1 MKRLSLFKDQ
11 KDFEKTLTEDKIINI
26 IWTKGSGKTT
36 TSLPYIKND
45 DYIVVN
51 CDRLFELPS
60 DEQEDKELST
70 IRNMLK
76 KKYEQLPTGK
86 EFLHCYT
93 DITEYILSKNKKA
106 LIEWNVIQSID
117 PKRLKG
123 KIIVKRTA
131 VFKSFIR
138 AVKRDYQNQYFMELE
153 KEKHKYLYKLTRLYK
168 ITKRR
173 MNIFKTAKEIE
184 KIIECLENW

>member
-1 MKRLSLFKDQ
+1 MKRLYLFKDQ
-11 KDFEKTLTEDKIINI
+11 KDFEKTMTEDKIINI

-36 TSLPYIKND
+36 TSLPYISND
-45 DYIVVN
+45 NYIVVN

-76 KKYEQLPTGK
+76 KKYGELPTGK

-93 DITEYILSKNKKA
+93 DIIEYILSKNKKA

-117 PKRLKG
+117 PKCLKG

-138 AVKRDYQNQYFMELE
+138 TVKRDYHNQYFMNLE
-153 KEKHKYLYKLTRLYK
+153 KEKHKYLYKLIRLYK

-173 MNIFKTAKEIE
+173 FNVFKTAKEIE
-184 KIIECLENW
+184 KIIEYLENW